1 MSEPGDAL
9 QVQLAKLRAKYGLAL
24 PGKIDGLTAAVAAL
38 NESAYRQAHTLA
50 GSSGTYGFP
59 EIGDAA
65 RSLEGIL
72 KETLESR
79 APLSPNRKLEVD
91 GLLASLRELA
101 AEAARK
107 VSA

>member
-1 MSEPGDAL
+1 MSEPTDAL
-9 QVQLAKLRAKYGLAL
+9 QVQLAKLRVKYGLAL
-24 PGKIDGLTAAVAAL
+24 PEKIDGLTAAVAAQG
-38 NESAYRQAHTLA
+38 ETAYRQAHTLA

-65 RSLEGIL
+65 RMLEAIL
-72 KETLESR
+72 KERLESR
-79 APLSPNRKLEVD
+79 APLAPSRKVEVD

-101 AEAARK
+101 VEAARK